1 MIVFVMSYSYLH
13 WIGTVLT
20 AYGVYSTTNILAANS
35 THVANGI
42 LSHKG
47 TIYNIEASSSPNSIE
62 VFRSK
67 TCKSTT
73 YLVHIGREY

>member
-1 MIVFVMSYSYLH
+1 M
-13 WIGTVLT
+13 
-20 AYGVYSTTNILAANS
+20 
-35 THVANGI
+35 ANGI

-67 TCKSTT
+67 TCKST
-73 YLVHIGREY
+73 YLVHIGREYRMSFYLKVRLLVLLLSYGVHWESSGQRPAQKILAL

>member
-1 MIVFVMSYSYLH
+1 M
-13 WIGTVLT
+13 
-20 AYGVYSTTNILAANS
+20 
-35 THVANGI
+35 ANGI

-67 TCKSTT
+67 TCKST
-73 YLVHIGREY
+73 YLVHIGREYRMSLYLKVRVLGPLHVDVNKKKISQQELTFYS